1 MKVTGDSASV
11 KTAENTS
18 ETKQLKKDTADKV
31 EKLES
36 YFQPTDEV
44 QISDEGYNLQ
54 AKSETK
60 ILKMPEQVESFQ
72 AESSSDKQSD
82 DAKMNQIAAKIM
94 NGKPVSP
101 AEEKALKET
110 NPQLYARA
118 KAKAKS

>member
-72 AESSSDKQSD
+72 AESSSQSD